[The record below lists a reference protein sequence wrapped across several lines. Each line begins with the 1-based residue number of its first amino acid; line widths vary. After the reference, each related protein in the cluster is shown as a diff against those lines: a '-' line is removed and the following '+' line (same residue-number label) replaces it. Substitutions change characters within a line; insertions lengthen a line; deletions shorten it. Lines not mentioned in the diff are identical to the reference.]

1 VPNVL
6 LRFCSLLRKQPF
18 AKTGSGQTQ
27 GKLMQRG
34 RLSQQLA
41 LDLGALPRTLAVLL
55 RRLLLVRAYSDGLL
69 SVLLAFCISKISHA
83 LRALF
88 AICPLSAAAAA
99 AAAATAAEFVQ
110 DAVASHH
117 VLAGGTPLPG
127 AHSPN
132 GVAALATMLL
142 EQNGFQSKQSL
153 VRANV
158 SQTELVEDYG
168 IGVKEAEAIATAVA
182 QSRRRGRSR
191 MRSMEPAERSKRKR
205 AEAALATQEAA
216 QRHELQM
223 QMQAAAAASGGG
235 MMVGS
240 APFH

>member
-1 VPNVL
+1 
-6 LRFCSLLRKQPF
+6 
-18 AKTGSGQTQ
+18 
-27 GKLMQRG
+27 MQRG

-88 AICPLSAAAAA
+88 AICPLSAAAAAA

>member
-1 VPNVL
+1 
-6 LRFCSLLRKQPF
+6 
-18 AKTGSGQTQ
+18 
-27 GKLMQRG
+27 MQRG

-88 AICPLSAAAAA
+88 AICPLSAA

>member
-1 VPNVL
+1 
-6 LRFCSLLRKQPF
+6 
-18 AKTGSGQTQ
+18 
-27 GKLMQRG
+27 MQRG

-191 MRSMEPAERSKRKR
+191 MRSMAPAERSKRKR

>member
-1 VPNVL
+1 
-6 LRFCSLLRKQPF
+6 
-18 AKTGSGQTQ
+18 
-27 GKLMQRG
+27 MQRG

-41 LDLGALPRTLAVLL
+41 LDLGALPRTLVVLL

-88 AICPLSAAAAA
+88 AICPLSAAAA

>member
-1 VPNVL
+1 
-6 LRFCSLLRKQPF
+6 
-18 AKTGSGQTQ
+18 
-27 GKLMQRG
+27 MQRG

-88 AICPLSAAAAA
+88 AICPLSAAAA

>member
-1 VPNVL
+1 
-6 LRFCSLLRKQPF
+6 
-18 AKTGSGQTQ
+18 
-27 GKLMQRG
+27 M
-34 RLSQQLA
+34 
-41 LDLGALPRTLAVLL
+41 
-55 RRLLLVRAYSDGLL
+55 RAYSDGLL

-191 MRSMEPAERSKRKR
+191 MRSMAPAERSKRKR